1 MASLIPAMASRFR
14 RLRPA
19 AILGLAALGA
29 GGGWFATAARRD
41 RLAAAL
47 PAEPAAA
54 ALAALPDSF
63 RPAHDALR
71 ARAASLW
78 AGPADLGALAALYQ
92 ANGFLREAMR
102 CYAALETLEPAEP
115 RWPHLHATLLA
126 GFGDA
131 APAISRWERVL
142 KLAPDYGPAR
152 LRLAELLLKNDRPA
166 IAAELFAEVLRRTPD
181 HPHAL
186 LGLARLDFDAGRWAD
201 ARGRLERVVAL
212 TDYALGYDLIVPVCE
227 KLGDHARAAAVRGRA
242 KASGA
247 HRDPPD
253 PWAEAALESC
263 HDPYRLALLAGE
275 AARAGDPAGAIRR
288 LERAVE
294 LAPGDTPVR
303 FQLATLLA
311 ARGDA
316 AAAQRHF
323 ERCTQA
329 MPGFADAWVHWA
341 DLRRRAGD
349 PGGAAGL
356 VATGLR
362 QCPDSPALH
371 LLRARAAREAGRAEE
386 AVAAY
391 RESIRLRPTEA
402 DAYLELATTLFRL
415 ERVAEGVAWLER
427 GLAAEPEHP
436 PTLALL
442 ALHAI
447 GAGDEPRARAWLGR
461 VARQPR
467 VPREQTERLRSAWRE
482 RFGTAAP

>member
-1 MASLIPAMASRFR
+1 MPSRLR
-14 RLRPA
+14 RLLPA
-19 AILGLAALGA
+19 ATLGLVAIGAA
-29 GGGWFATAARRD
+29 GWWLAAAARRD
-41 RLAAAL
+41 RLVAAL
-47 PAEPAAA
+47 PAAPAPAA
-54 ALAALPDSF
+54 LGALPDSF
-63 RPAHDALR
+63 RPAHAARR
-71 ARAASLW
+71 ARVAALG
-78 AGPADLGALAALYQ
+78 AGPAELGALAALYQ

-131 APAISRWERVL
+131 APAITRWERVL
-142 KLAPDYGPAR
+142 ALAPDYVPAR

-166 IAAELFAEVLRRTPD
+166 RAAELFSEVLRRAPD

-186 LGLARLDFDAGRWAD
+186 LGLARLDFDAGRWAE
-201 ARGRLERVVAL
+201 ARTRLEKVIAL

-227 KLGDHARAAAVRGRA
+227 KLGDHTRAAAVRARA

-253 PWAEAALESC
+253 PWADATLDAC

-275 AARAGDPAGAIRR
+275 IARAGDPAGAVRR

-294 LAPGDTPVR
+294 LAPADAPVR

-311 ARGDA
+311 ARGDT
-316 AAAQRHF
+316 AAAQNHF

-329 MPGFADAWVHWA
+329 MPGFADAWTHWA
-341 DLRRRAGD
+341 ALKRRTGD
-349 PGGAAGL
+349 AAGAAAL
-356 VATGLR
+356 VATGLKH
-362 QCPDSPALH
+362 CPDSPALH
-371 LLRARAAREAGRAEE
+371 LLRARAARDAGRADE
-386 AVAAY
+386 AIAAF
-391 RESIRLRPTEA
+391 RESIRLRTTEA

-415 ERVAEGVAWLER
+415 ERVDEGVGWLER
-427 GLAAEPEHP
+427 GLAVEPEHP

-447 GAGDEPRARAWLGR
+447 GAGDEPRARAWLER

-467 VPREQTERLRSAWRE
+467 VPREQAERLRTAWRE
-482 RFGTAAP
+482 RFGSVAP